1 MFIFVYNLK
10 LNIMKS
16 FTNLF
21 GTKVDYR
28 PFLQTSLNVY
38 RVARFENNELD
49 IVFENKSFKS
59 LEKCKIACNEH

>member
-1 MFIFVYNLK
+1 
-10 LNIMKS
+10 MKS

-21 GTKVDYR
+21 GTKVDYK

-59 LEKCKIACNEH
+59 LKKCKIACNEY